1 MSETAKAY
9 ERGQVIQIIHSVIDK
24 MEKNSA
30 PTHELIAHVTGLA
43 QTIDKLKH
51 DIAETDAIGFK
62 ENDIQSATDELDAI
76 VESTAAATNDIM
88 AACEQIEKFAEEKD
102 APEVVEYVTNI
113 YVACGFQDITGQR
126 ISKVVGALHKIE
138 SGVDKI
144 LKALSEQVGP
154 LPVTSKSGETS
165 SGDGTGPVDL
175 SQIDEKRDLLNGP
188 QLPEQGVNQDDIDKL
203 LAEFD

>member
-1 MSETAKAY
+1 MTEPVKAY
-9 ERGQVIQIIHSVIDK
+9 ERGQVIQIINSVIDK

-30 PTHELIAHVTGLA
+30 PTQEIIAHVADLA
-43 QTIDKLKH
+43 QTIDKLKQ
-51 DIAETDAIGFK
+51 DIAETDPLGFK

-76 VESTAAATNDIM
+76 VDATAAATNDIM

-126 ISKVVGALHKIE
+126 ISKVVNALRTIE
-138 SGVDKI
+138 NKVDRI
-144 LKALSEQVGP
+144 LATLHEQVGP
-154 LPVTSKSGETS
+154 LPPSTK
-165 SGDGTGPVDL
+165 TGNPANQDKERPVDL
-175 SQIDEKRDLLNGP
+175 ANIDEKRDLLNGP
-188 QLPEQGVNQDDIDKL
+188 QMPDKAVNQDDIDKL